1 MSTKIIINPQDG
13 FLKTSKRVLKLATP
27 IIASNLLYT
36 VESTISI
43 LMVSGISP
51 SAVAAVGF
59 SGSMLWFI
67 YSLMAL
73 SYTGTSVLVAQ
84 RVGANKDPSPALLW
98 GLLISTLIA
107 TPLTIYGTEI
117 LRFLMGV
124 LGGSEEVLNLSGE
137 YLKPIFTFI
146 LIGFVV
152 NTIYAAYNGAG
163 DTSTPFKVATLMSVI
178 NLGVSYTLVNGK
190 LGFDKMGVAGAG
202 WGVAISELAG
212 FLMYLMLYVFKSK
225 PFRIEPE
232 VSLKVLGEIFKIGTP
247 SAIERALTSLSFNV
261 FVGMIAS
268 FGDKALA
275 AHQIG
280 IRVES
285 ASFMIGFGM
294 MIASSTISGQNFG
307 AKNLKGME
315 HGVWVCAHLGAT
327 LMTAVSIPLI
337 LFSKPISSFFSSDP
351 EVIRY
356 TIYYLVIVALSQA
369 PMAYASVLSGSL
381 KGMGK
386 THLPLFVNL
395 NSFWLFRIIPSMA
408 LIETFQTPIL
418 PWIFMSIETALRAII
433 FYVVF
438 KKVLNSCYGSVR

>member
-1 MSTKIIINPQDG
+1 MSKKIIINPKDG

-43 LMVSGISP
+43 LLVSEISP

-73 SYTGTSVLVAQ
+73 SYTGTTVLVAQ
-84 RVGANKDPSPALLW
+84 RVGANKDPSPALFW
-98 GLLISTLIA
+98 GILISLLIA
-107 TPLTIYGTEI
+107 TPLTFYGEELLKT
-117 LRFLMGV
+117 LMRA
-124 LGGSEEVLNLSGE
+124 LGGSQDVISLSEE

-146 LIGFVV
+146 AVGFVV
-152 NTIYAAYNGAG
+152 NTIYAAYNGFG
-163 DTSTPFKVATLMSVI
+163 DTSTPFRVAVLMSLI
-178 NLGVSYTLVNGK
+178 NLTISYILVNGK
-190 LGFDKMGVAGAG
+190 FGFEKLGVAGAG
-202 WGVAISELAG
+202 WGIAISEIAG
-212 FLMYLMLYVFKSK
+212 FFTYLALYVFKSK
-225 PFRIEPE
+225 PFKVRFSPYLE
-232 VSLKVLGEIFKIGTP
+232 VLREIFKIGAP
-247 SAIERALTSLSFNV
+247 SALERALTSLSFNV
-261 FVGMIAS
+261 FVGMVAI
-268 FGDKALA
+268 FGDRALA

-280 IRVES
+280 LRVES
-285 ASFMIGFGM
+285 ASFMVGFGM

-307 AKNLKGME
+307 AKNYKGIE
-315 HGVWVCAHLGAT
+315 YGVWVCAHLGAI
-327 LMTAVSIPLI
+327 LMSIISVPLVI
-337 LFSKPISSFFSSDP
+337 FAKPISAFFSNDP

-356 TIYYLVIVALSQA
+356 SIYYLTIVALSQA

-395 NSFWLFRIIPSMA
+395 GSFWVFRIIPSMA
-408 LIETFQTPIL
+408 LIQTFPTPIL

-433 FYVVF
+433 FYIVF
-438 KKVLNSCYGSVR
+438 KKVLNSSYGSVR